1 MSSNTIPTDEALAAL
16 TEWSELAS
24 RENDGLAVFL
34 LWNRITNQVRV
45 SVVDSKLDEVL
56 ELEIA
61 GAEALDAFYHPF
73 AYAADRGVSFGDAL
87 RELND
92 LQLQS

>member
-34 LWNRITNQVRV
+34 LWNRLTNQVRV

-87 RELND
+87 SELND

>member
-87 RELND
+87 SELND